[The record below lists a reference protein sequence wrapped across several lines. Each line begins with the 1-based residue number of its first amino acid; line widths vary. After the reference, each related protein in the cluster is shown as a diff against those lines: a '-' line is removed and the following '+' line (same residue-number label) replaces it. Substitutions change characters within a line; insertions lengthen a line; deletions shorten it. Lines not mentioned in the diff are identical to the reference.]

1 MYYNND
7 IEAMIGLRKQVLKSG
22 YFCGLFIFIE
32 IELTYNTM
40 LVSGDLILVYITE
53 WSPGSV

>member
-40 LVSGDLILVYITE
+40 LVSGGLILVYITE
-53 WSPGSV
+53 